1 MAISRAGLLGGGG
14 FTAASCSRVS
24 RWWGALVKLGTDR
37 GGYRPAAA
45 AGEPA
50 GCADLTISDM
60 NWELNCPLNLF
71 ISAAAIWS
79 LVIEL
84 LEAGAAVVC
93 VE

>member
-24 RWWGALVKLGTDR
+24 RWWGALVKLGT
-37 GGYRPAAA
+37 
-45 AGEPA
+45 EPA

-60 NWELNCPLNLF
+60 NCELNCPLNLF

-84 LEAGAAVVC
+84 LEAGAAVVW